1 MGFGLWDLMKI
12 LLVRL
17 RLLGDVALSTPAIRA
32 LRHRFPDAH
41 LTYLVEPGAAPVV
54 AGNPLLNEVIVAP
67 KRSGLARA
75 SDDLA
80 IARRLRRSRFDVAI
94 DLHGGPRAAWFT
106 WASGAPMRIGYSIA
120 GRSWMYTHVIE
131 RWPDLTPP
139 RHSVLNQA
147 DLLRPLGIDGCDP
160 RREPMEMADDAG
172 ARERVQIRLSQAG
185 VRPGDPVVVM
195 HVSAGNEFRRWPAL
209 AATAAA
215 LVRRH
220 PHVRVFMIY
229 GPLDA
234 AAGGII
240 HEARAAAGAASGR
253 ILDGACDLAE
263 LRALIARSAVYIGI
277 DSGPVHV
284 AATTD
289 TPIVQLLG
297 PTLPERSRPWRDPR
311 WFTEIVDVG
320 ALPCRPC
327 NQRRCA
333 PGDFRCLT
341 HITADQVVAA
351 AERALQHFAG
361 HTGPAVDHPA
371 MTGSPG

>member
-1 MGFGLWDLMKI
+1 MI
-12 LLVRL
+12 
-17 RLLGDVALSTPAIRA
+17 
-32 LRHRFPDAH
+32 
-41 LTYLVEPGAAPVV
+41 VV
-54 AGNPLLNEVIVAP
+54 P
-67 KRSGLARA
+67 KRSGLARV

-80 IARRLRRSRFDVAI
+80 IARRLRRGRFDVAI

-106 WASGAPMRIGYSIA
+106 WACGAPMRIGYSIA

-147 DLLRPLGIDGCDP
+147 DLLRPLGIEGCDP
-160 RREPMEMADDAG
+160 VREPMEMADDPG
-172 ARERVQIRLSQAG
+172 ARERVQTRLAQAG
-185 VRPGDPVVVM
+185 VRPGDPIVVM
-195 HVSAGNEFRRWPAL
+195 HVSTGNGFRRWPAL
-209 AATAAA
+209 AATAGT
-215 LVRRH
+215 LVTRH
-220 PHVRVFMIY
+220 PHLRVFLVY

-234 AAGGII
+234 AAGEII
-240 HEARAAAGAASGR
+240 RDARAAAGAASGR
-253 ILDGACDLAE
+253 ILDGDCDIAE
-263 LRALIARSAVYIGI
+263 LRALIARAAVYIGV

-289 TPIVQLLG
+289 TPIVELLG

-327 NQRRCA
+327 DQRQCV

-341 HITADQVVAA
+341 RITADQVVAA
-351 AERALQHFAG
+351 AERALTHVAG
-361 HTGPAVDHPA
+361 HTGPGADERA
-371 MTGSPG
+371 MTGSRG

>member
-1 MGFGLWDLMKI
+1 MI
-12 LLVRL
+12 
-17 RLLGDVALSTPAIRA
+17 
-32 LRHRFPDAH
+32 
-41 LTYLVEPGAAPVV
+41 VV
-54 AGNPLLNEVIVAP
+54 P
-67 KRSGLARA
+67 KRSGLARVR
-75 SDDLA
+75 DDLA
-80 IARRLRRSRFDVAI
+80 IARRLRRGRFDVAI

-106 WASGAPMRIGYSIA
+106 WASGAKMRIGYSMA

-160 RREPMEMADDAG
+160 VREPMEMADDAG
-172 ARERVQIRLSQAG
+172 ARERVQMRLSQAG

-195 HVSAGNEFRRWPAL
+195 HVSTGNSFRRWPAL
-209 AATAAA
+209 AATAAT

-220 PHVRVFMIY
+220 PHLRVFLVY
-229 GPLDA
+229 GPHDA
-234 AAGGII
+234 AAGEII
-240 HEARAAAGAASGR
+240 QEARAAAGTASGR
-253 ILDGACDLAE
+253 ILDGHFDIAE
-263 LRALIARSAVYIGI
+263 LRALIARAAVYIGV

-311 WFTEIVDVG
+311 WCTEIVDAG

-327 NQRRCA
+327 NQRQCA

-341 HITADQVVAA
+341 RITADQVVAA
-351 AERALQHFAG
+351 AERALTHVAG
-361 HTGPAVDHPA
+361 HTGPGADRPA
-371 MTGSPG
+371 MTGSRG